1 MRFLWLLMLVF
12 CVCYGKMEAQTP
24 GGNFATHNDSV
35 IMVKLAEVDITS
47 ERKWE
52 NDTARYRYNQMKH
65 YVKIVMPYVIAGTK
79 LFNELDAKINDPNVS
94 KRERKAF
101 VNTKE
106 DELRTQ
112 FENEVN
118 KLNETQ
124 GVLLVKL
131 IARQT
136 GVNIYSMLD
145 EFKNPFTAMKWQAW
159 ARLHGF
165 NLNKQYE
172 PNGEPMLEHIMES
185 LGYPLPA
192 VYGTRET
199 PLVLKTN

>member
-1 MRFLWLLMLVF
+1 MIVLL
-12 CVCYGKMEAQTP
+12 CASYGKMEAQATA
-24 GGNFATHNDSV
+24 GNFATHNDSV
-35 IMVKLAEVDITS
+35 IVVKLAEVDITS

-79 LFNELDAKINDPNVS
+79 LFNELDAKINDPNTS

-101 VNTKE
+101 VNSKE
-106 DELRTQ
+106 DELRTR

-145 EFKNPFTAMKWQAW
+145 EFKNPFTAMKWQTW

-172 PNGEPMLEHIMES
+172 PNDEPMLEHIMES